1 MNRRLVIYPAAE
13 NDIAAAAQWYEE
25 QGSSKLSLEFRS
37 ALDQTFSS
45 IKENPELYARAYRS
59 LRRALL
65 RRFPYG
71 VFYVPRPE
79 RVVVLAVLHTSRNPK
94 LWRTRLQRLRSS

>member
-1 MNRRLVIYPAAE
+1 MSRGLVLRPEAE
-13 NDIAAAAQWYEE
+13 NDIATAAQWYEE
-25 QGSSKLSLEFRS
+25 QGSSKLSLDFRS

-45 IKENPELYARAYRS
+45 IKDNPELYARAYRS

-71 VFYVPRPE
+71 VFYVLQPE
-79 RVVVLAVLHTSRNPK
+79 GIVVLAVLHTSRNPK
-94 LWRTRLQRLRSS
+94 LWRTRFQRLRSP